1 MRVNS
6 QSLNVNTLQA
16 SNINKSTNKSSGKIA
31 VTASRI
37 QNSAEQCPVASK
49 KKVCFSDVSQ
59 MKEFSSKE
67 APNKVSDT
75 QSVNILTKTD
85 EKTVHKKDITKLNNN
100 VTAGLSKIKSKLDAI
115 LSDKMPGSFQK
126 DVINELKIELK
137 ELTTSVNNYQNKLNS
152 SSYAHNSSKQK
163 TLTQLNNK
171 LSMANDKI
179 SHANHSNKYN
189 GIKNNQAYTDNINK
203 ANNFINGEKAP
214 SKFND

>member
-1 MRVNS
+1 MS
-6 QSLNVNTLQA
+6 IKIQH
-16 SNINKSTNKSSGKIA
+16 SNINKLQTPKINESTNKSSGKLAINA
-31 VTASRI
+31 NRI
-37 QNSAEQCPVASK
+37 QNNTERCPLTSK
-49 KKVCFSDVSQ
+49 KKACFSDVSQ
-59 MKEFSSKE
+59 MKESSSKE

-75 QSVNILTKTD
+75 QSVNTLTKTH

-189 GIKNNQAYTDNINK
+189 DIKNNQAYTDNINK